1 MKIKTGARI
10 LALSAL
16 TTMMFSASALAK
28 IEEGKLVIW
37 INGDKGY
44 NGLAEV
50 GKKFE
55 KDTGIKVTVEHPDK
69 LEEKF
74 PQVAATGDGPDIIFW
89 AHDRFGGYAQSG
101 LLAEITPD
109 KAFQDKL
116 YPFTWDAVRYNG
128 KLIAYPIAVEALS
141 LIYNKDLLP
150 NPPKTWEEIP
160 ALDKELKAKGK
171 SALMFN
177 LQEPY
182 FTWPLIAA
190 DGGYAFKYENGKYD
204 IKDVGVDNAGAKAG
218 LTFLVDLIKNKHM
231 NADTDYSIAE
241 AAFNKGETAMT
252 INGPWAWSNIDTSKV
267 NYGVTV
273 LPTFKG
279 QPSKPF
285 VGVLSAGINAAS
297 PNKELAKEFLE
308 NYLLTDEG
316 LEAVNKDK
324 PLGAVALKSYEEEL
338 AKDPRIAATM
348 ENAQKGE
355 IMPNIPQMS
364 AFWYAVR
371 TAVIN
376 AASGRQTVD
385 EALKDAQTRIVAS
398 GSCCRIRRESLIRPG
413 MRKNPMDVIKK
424 KHWWQSDALKWS
436 VLGLLGL
443 LVGYLVVLMY
453 AQGEYLFAITTLI
466 LSSAGLYIFANRKA
480 YAWRYVYPGMAGMG
494 LFVLFP
500 LVCTIAIA
508 FTNYSSTNQLTFE
521 RAQEVLLD
529 RSWQAGKTYNFGLY
543 PAGDEWQLALSDGET
558 GKNYLS
564 DAFKFGGEQKLQ
576 LKETTAQPE
585 GERANLRVITQNRQ
599 ALSDITAILPDGNKV
614 MMSSL
619 RQFSGTQP
627 LYTLDGDGTL
637 TNNQSGVKYR
647 PNNQIGFYQ
656 SITADGNWGDE
667 KLSPGYTVT
676 TGWKNFTRVF
686 TDEGIQK
693 PFLAIFVWTVVFS
706 LITVFLTVAVGMVL
720 ACLVQWEALRG
731 KAVYRVL
738 LILPYAVP
746 SFISILIFKGLF
758 NQSFGEINMMLS
770 ALFGVKPAWFSDPTT
785 ARTMLIIVNTWLGYP
800 YMMILCMGLLKAI
813 PDDLYEASAM
823 DGAGPFQ
830 NFFKITLP
838 LLIKPLTPL
847 MIASFA
853 FNFNNFV
860 LIQLLTN
867 GGPDRLGTTTPA
879 GYTDLL
885 VNYTYR
891 IAFEGGGGQDF
902 GLAAAIATLIFLLVG
917 ALAIVNL
924 KATRMKFD

>member
-1 MKIKTGARI
+1 MRVLKFGGTSVANAERFLRVADILESNARQGQV
-10 LALSAL
+10 ATVLSAP
-16 TTMMFSASALAK
+16 AK
-28 IEEGKLVIW
+28 ITNHLVAMIEKT
-37 INGDKGY
+37 ISGQDALPNISDAERIFAELLT
-44 NGLAEV
+44 GLAAAQPGFPLAQLKTFVDQEFAQIKHV
-50 GKKFE
+50 LHGISLLGQCPDSINAALICRGE
-55 KDTGIKVTVEHPDK
+55 KMSIAIMAGVLEARGHNVTVIDPV
-69 LEEKF
+69 EK
-74 PQVAATGDGPDIIFW
+74 
-89 AHDRFGGYAQSG
+89 
-101 LLAEITPD
+101 LLAVGHYLESTVDIAESTRRIAASRIPADHMVLMAGFTAGNEKGELVVLGRNGSDYSAAVLAACLRADCCEIWTDVDGVYTCDPRQVPDARLLKSMSYQEAMELSYFGAKVLHPRTITPI
-109 KAFQDKL
+109 AQFQ
-116 YPFTWDAVRYNG
+116 
-128 KLIAYPIAVEALS
+128 
-141 LIYNKDLLP
+141 
-150 NPPKTWEEIP
+150 IP
-160 ALDKELKAKGK
+160 C
-171 SALMFN
+171 
-177 LQEPY
+177 
-182 FTWPLIAA
+182 
-190 DGGYAFKYENGKYD
+190 
-204 IKDVGVDNAGAKAG
+204 
-218 LTFLVDLIKNKHM
+218 LIKNTGNPQAPGTLIGASRDEDELPVKGISNLNNM
-231 NADTDYSIAE
+231 AMFSVSGPGMKGMVGMAARVFAAMSRARISVVLITQSSSEYSISFCVPQSDCVRAE
-241 AAFNKGETAMT
+241 RAMQEEF
-252 INGPWAWSNIDTSKV
+252 
-267 NYGVTV
+267 Y
-273 LPTFKG
+273 L
-279 QPSKPF
+279 
-285 VGVLSAGINAAS
+285 
-297 PNKELAKEFLE
+297 ELK
-308 NYLLTDEG
+308 EG
-316 LEAVNKDK
+316 LLEPLAVTERLAIISVVGDGMRTLRGISAKFF
-324 PLGAVALKSYEEEL
+324 AAL
-338 AKDPRIAATM
+338 ARA
-348 ENAQKGE
+348 
-355 IMPNIPQMS
+355 NI
-364 AFWYAVR
+364 
-371 TAVIN
+371 N
-376 AASGRQTVD
+376 
-385 EALKDAQTRIVAS
+385 IVA
-398 GSCCRIRRESLIRPG
+398 I
-413 MRKNPMDVIKK
+413 
-424 KHWWQSDALKWS
+424 
-436 VLGLLGL
+436 
-443 LVGYLVVLMY
+443 
-453 AQGEYLFAITTLI
+453 AQG
-466 LSSAGLYIFANRKA
+466 SS
-480 YAWRYVYPGMAGMG
+480 
-494 LFVLFP
+494 
-500 LVCTIAIA
+500 
-508 FTNYSSTNQLTFE
+508 E
-521 RAQEVLLD
+521 RSISVVVNND
-529 RSWQAGKTYNFGLY
+529 
-543 PAGDEWQLALSDGET
+543 
-558 GKNYLS
+558 
-564 DAFKFGGEQKLQ
+564 DATKLQ
-576 LKETTAQPE
+576 LKESATQPE

>member
-1 MKIKTGARI
+1 
-10 LALSAL
+10 
-16 TTMMFSASALAK
+16 
-28 IEEGKLVIW
+28 
-37 INGDKGY
+37 
-44 NGLAEV
+44 
-50 GKKFE
+50 
-55 KDTGIKVTVEHPDK
+55 
-69 LEEKF
+69 
-74 PQVAATGDGPDIIFW
+74 
-89 AHDRFGGYAQSG
+89 
-101 LLAEITPD
+101 
-109 KAFQDKL
+109 
-116 YPFTWDAVRYNG
+116 
-128 KLIAYPIAVEALS
+128 
-141 LIYNKDLLP
+141 
-150 NPPKTWEEIP
+150 
-160 ALDKELKAKGK
+160 
-171 SALMFN
+171 
-177 LQEPY
+177 
-182 FTWPLIAA
+182 
-190 DGGYAFKYENGKYD
+190 
-204 IKDVGVDNAGAKAG
+204 
-218 LTFLVDLIKNKHM
+218 
-231 NADTDYSIAE
+231 
-241 AAFNKGETAMT
+241 
-252 INGPWAWSNIDTSKV
+252 
-267 NYGVTV
+267 
-273 LPTFKG
+273 
-279 QPSKPF
+279 
-285 VGVLSAGINAAS
+285 
-297 PNKELAKEFLE
+297 
-308 NYLLTDEG
+308 
-316 LEAVNKDK
+316 
-324 PLGAVALKSYEEEL
+324 
-338 AKDPRIAATM
+338 
-348 ENAQKGE
+348 
-355 IMPNIPQMS
+355 
-364 AFWYAVR
+364 
-371 TAVIN
+371 
-376 AASGRQTVD
+376 
-385 EALKDAQTRIVAS
+385 
-398 GSCCRIRRESLIRPG
+398 
-413 MRKNPMDVIKK
+413 MDVIKK

-627 LYTLDGDGTL
+627 LYTLDGNGTL

-656 SITADGNWGDE
+656 SITADGNWG
-667 KLSPGYTVT
+667 
-676 TGWKNFTRVF
+676 
-686 TDEGIQK
+686 
-693 PFLAIFVWTVVFS
+693 
-706 LITVFLTVAVGMVL
+706 LTVAVGMVL